1 MFGFHPM
8 VRSINSPPSLETKSH
23 HKSERLGFPSK
34 NSRQSI
40 YVNPGVQKKDSSH
53 PSEALLK
60 CKCQQK
66 VSPLRAT
73 SERLRALNAMAF
85 LVICCSLWS
94 MLGTVQARGGWCFS
108 RPFFLGWF
116 IVFNVAMLIMFIM
129 FIHQAQTY
137 HWIQDGMDGNYKRS
151 DYFFT
156 LHCYSI
162 VGCWMFY
169 PHLG

>member
-1 MFGFHPM
+1 M

-108 RPFFLGWF
+108 RPFFWVGSLCS
-116 IVFNVAMLIMFIM
+116 MLLCLSCLSCLSTRPKLTIGSRMVWMVI
-129 FIHQAQTY
+129 IKDL
-137 HWIQDGMDGNYKRS
+137 IIS
-151 DYFFT
+151 
-156 LHCYSI
+156 LHCIAI
-162 VGCWMFY
+162 V
-169 PHLG
+169 